1 MLRDRLQHTHPL
13 LMALCAAA
21 LLIAVSG
28 GVRADPRVTEERRP
42 DRSLYVLENDYLR
55 VVVDPADGACVS
67 MPQWSRQGAESPP
80 GGQEAKLIRDSIKG
94 EVCAYGVNYFTQTR
108 SFVNLSLSWAGRK
121 GLRLHKTFTLLDSE
135 LALRVTYRIENASQE
150 DARIACRSVF
160 PLPRSEH
167 LELRVMEAGGLSLAL
182 TSEFRAGKAMAFRDP
197 RWLCVAGSEGRRGV
211 MMAAGAGMLE
221 VAEGTVAVLRNELT
235 IVGQSVSVPAGKIL
249 QSEFSLAAFQCEEPV
264 VGIGQGILVG
274 MDVDTAGRTVRVK
287 SCVVP
292 LADLGLQALALSFKN
307 EAGEELRRLQAPA
320 LQLTCGK
327 PERFTFYWEAPDEGS
342 YTCKLLVP
350 GRAEWPLSF
359 FQIELATGALLWL
372 DARQYVLTM
381 SEVEGWRR
389 VRPDLTQR
397 GTAAVA
403 FYNDEGERITAL
415 SMHLGMEER
424 ETAVF
429 DVEVTGLG
437 EEEITYSISECI
449 DPRQNR
455 GMPQSSVSLEMLGCA
470 VVEGE
475 AAAQRPGRF
484 RFALR
489 TNSFGLG
496 HGEYYG
502 EVRVA
507 FGSEFEFLPVLVRVW
522 PVHRPEP
529 GLVRLHSYSLQLR
542 PGSRRDMLPQWR
554 WMRAHR
560 SVALPFAPGQF
571 WRTDWVRLLDWG
583 LPVLPPATPFA
594 PPPGFTPLPHV
605 DFSEMDPWINDLV
618 LVGMLDFV
626 LVMDLTQEQVAPMM
640 SYGGGVLL
648 PWEDRARWFWEEFGS
663 YLRTKGFQNL
673 YVVTPRPVEASQM
686 DREWSRAASLLSE
699 CGWSVCGPYTGGA
712 IQKASDSLREGPGK
726 LLLIDGRTGETYP
739 PNISVPEG
747 VEKGVWLPAPERDLS
762 YSRAC
767 NLIRKAWHPGV
778 SVLAIGPGAAVGGL
792 AGGGGERIPQGP
804 ASGEALKS
812 VLWEALR
819 DGMDEVNYLAMLDWY
834 LGQAE
839 TDPRQPIEA
848 IELAGKFRTRLK
860 TLLSRKP
867 DDDDAATA
875 PGRLDKRTVLE
886 MLSRLRGLLLDL
898 PHRLYWNDL
907 LLVDGRQARAEMVVE
922 GDQPMQM
929 AQAKILREMIKIR
942 ADVSLPVVEAERFS
956 PSNGMPVAIVL
967 ATDLSHSVLSA
978 LLDGQHDEAAE
989 LALRLERSKHLVV
1002 ELPAPGRAYRRYVVL
1017 LGTNEEQLG
1026 RAVMSFKMRLR
1037 QEGGWLAP

>member
-1 MLRDRLQHTHPL
+1 MLKDRLQHTHPL
-13 LMALCAAA
+13 LMALCTLAF
-21 LLIAVSG
+21 LLAVSG
-28 GVRADPRVTEERRP
+28 SVRAAPRVTEERHL
-42 DRSLYVLENDYLR
+42 DRSLYILENDHLR
-55 VVVDPADGACVS
+55 VVVDPVDGACVS
-67 MPQWSRQGAESPP
+67 MWQGAESPF
-80 GGQEAKLIRDSIKG
+80 GGQEAKLIRDSVG
-94 EVCAYGVNYFTQTR
+94 DEVCAYGVNHFTQTR
-108 SFVNLSLSWAGRK
+108 SFVNLSLSWGDRK

-150 DARIACRSVF
+150 DVRVACRSVF
-160 PLPRSEH
+160 PLPYGEH
-167 LELRVMEAGGLSLAL
+167 LELRVMEASGLSWAL
-182 TSEFRAGKAMAFRDP
+182 TNEFRAGKAMTFRDP

-221 VAEGTVAVLRNELT
+221 VAEGTVDVLQNELT
-235 IVGQSVSVPAGKIL
+235 IVGQPVSVPAGKIL
-249 QSEFSLAAFQCEEPV
+249 QSEFNLAAFQCEEPV

-342 YTCKLLVP
+342 YTCELLVP

-372 DARQYVLTM
+372 DTRQYVLTM

-389 VRPDLTQR
+389 VRPAPTQR
-397 GTAAVA
+397 RTTAVE
-403 FYNDEGERITAL
+403 FYNDEGERITGL
-415 SMHLGMEER
+415 SLHLGMEER

-437 EEEITYSISECI
+437 EEGITYSISECI

-455 GMPQSSVSLEMLGCA
+455 GIPQSSVSLEMLGCTVVKGETA
-470 VVEGE
+470 V
-475 AAAQRPGRF
+475 QRPKRF

-507 FGSEFEFLPVLVRVW
+507 FGSEFEFLPVLIRVW
-522 PVHRPEP
+522 PVYRPEP

-648 PWEDRARWFWEEFGS
+648 PWEDRARWFWREFNS

-673 YVVTPRPVEASQM
+673 YVVTPRPVEASQI
-686 DREWSRAASLLSE
+686 DWEWSRAASLLSE
-699 CGWSVCGPYTGGA
+699 CGWSVCGPYTGEA
-712 IQKASDSLREGPGK
+712 VQKALDSLRGGPGK
-726 LLLIDGRTGETYP
+726 LLLIDGRTGEIYP
-739 PNISVPEG
+739 SDISVPEG
-747 VEKGVWLPAPERDLS
+747 VEKGVWLPVPEQDLS
-762 YSRAC
+762 YSQAC
-767 NLIRKAWHPGV
+767 NLIRKAWRPGV
-778 SVLAIGPGAAVGGL
+778 SVLAIGPGTAVGKV
-792 AGGGGERIPQGP
+792 AGGSNERVPQGP

-839 TDPRQPIEA
+839 TDPRQPMEA

-860 TLLSRKP
+860 TLLSREP
-867 DDDDAATA
+867 DDDDAASA
-875 PGRLDKRTVLE
+875 SGRLNKRAVLE
-886 MLSRLRGLLLDL
+886 MLSRLRELLLDL
-898 PHRLYWNDL
+898 PHRLYWNDI
-907 LLVDGRQARAEMVVE
+907 LLVDGRQARAEIVVE

-956 PSNGMPVAIVL
+956 FSDGMPVAIVL
-967 ATDLSHSVLSA
+967 ATDLSHPVLSA

-989 LALRLERSKHLVV
+989 LALRLERSKHLVL
-1002 ELPAPGRAYRRYVVL
+1002 ELRTGAYRRYVVL

-1037 QEGGWLAP
+1037 QQGGWLAP